1 LPTRLPPL
9 EAAYGKSA
17 IKNLKH
23 WKRIHT
29 LAEQSFRDFRDLH
42 LTMLTYQRS
51 EAESDKESAA
61 LSRFNCNRHWRWTAL
76 RLILPTGLFRLK
88 DAQGEWDVFC
98 VTLVKV
104 VDGQQLDLH
113 STLQDEATIIFG
125 HRPLPD
131 GWLGQNAMLFYF
143 QRRHHPEHKKS
154 LGAYGACLLDERSLR
169 ALAEE
174 MMSMR
179 TAVRSGPRI

>member
-1 LPTRLPPL
+1 VLNEWMKRGTTTLFVERELWEPLKRTDLPEGFGP
-9 EAAYGKSA
+9 
-17 IKNLKH
+17 
-23 WKRIHT
+23 
-29 LAEQSFRDFRDLH
+29 QDL
-42 LTMLTYQRS
+42 R
-51 EAESDKESAA
+51 
-61 LSRFNCNRHWRWTAL
+61 WRWTAL

-113 STLQDEATIIFG
+113 LTLQEEATIMFG

-131 GWLGQNAMLFYF
+131 GWLGQDAMLFYF

-154 LGAYGACLLDERSLR
+154 LGTYGACLLDERSLQR
-169 ALAEE
+169 KLIWIQPYK
-174 MMSMR
+174 
-179 TAVRSGPRI
+179 TAGPAA